1 MGKKKGEGG
10 GGDDN
15 GDNDDNNGDSNN
27 NKVGKE
33 HSGENMGEMGTDM
46 TTLHCKYVWDSQK
59 IN

>member
-1 MGKKKGEGG
+1 MIVVGKKKGEGG

-46 TTLHCKYVWDSQK
+46 TTLHCKYV
-59 IN
+59 